1 MYELVIYDLVE
12 KDVTR
17 RVYKSLEGA
26 RVDVEYLQRVG
37 VDEQCIIV
45 ITDSEENLL
54 YTNVEYEPDED
65 EEYVDDDS
73 YDEVGYNPYLG
84 CCDDDC

>member
-17 RVYKSLEGA
+17 RVYKSLDGA
-26 RVDVEYLQRVG
+26 RADVEYLQRVG

-54 YTNVEYEPDED
+54 YSNVEYEPDED